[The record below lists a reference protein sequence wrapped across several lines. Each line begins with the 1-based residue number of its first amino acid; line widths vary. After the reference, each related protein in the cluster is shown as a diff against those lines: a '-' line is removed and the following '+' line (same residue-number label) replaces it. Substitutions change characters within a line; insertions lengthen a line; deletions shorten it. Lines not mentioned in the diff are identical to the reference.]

1 MISKMKGFTLV
12 EMMVVVMVI
21 AIMAAI
27 ALPSYQSYVRKSEEH
42 SAQQEI
48 QKIMRDLEHQ
58 KSRQFNYLGYSLPA
72 DPYYLP
78 LGATVTTAKYTI
90 DVRDGD
96 DSTKKLN
103 ATAAPTG
110 KNWVIQAKSSDG
122 HRYSFLI
129 DSKGL
134 GCKNKTAANVTFT
147 TCGTGGE
154 AWKLQ

>member
-1 MISKMKGFTLV
+1 MIIKMKGFTLV
-12 EMMVVVMVI
+12 EMMVVVMVV

-27 ALPSYQSYVRKSEEH
+27 VLPSYQSYVRKSEEN

-58 KSRQFNYLGYSLPA
+58 KSRQFNYLGYALPA
-72 DPYYLP
+72 DPLYLP
-78 LGATVTTAKYTI
+78 LGATATTAKYTI
-90 DVRDGD
+90 EVKDG
-96 DSTKKLN
+96 SGVALS
-103 ATAAPTG
+103 ATGAMG
-110 KNWVIQAKSSDG
+110 KDWIIRALSSDG
-122 HRYSFLI
+122 RRYSFLI

-134 GCKNKTAANVTFT
+134 SCKNKTAANISFT

>member
-1 MISKMKGFTLV
+1 MIIKMKGFTLV
-12 EMMVVVMVI
+12 EMMVVVMVV

-27 ALPSYQSYVRKSEEH
+27 ALPTYQNYVRKAEENT
-42 SAQQEI
+42 AQQEI
-48 QKIMRDLEHQ
+48 QKIIRDLEYQ
-58 KSRQFNYLGYSLPA
+58 KSRQFNYLGYALPA
-72 DPYYLP
+72 DPFYLP
-78 LGATVTTAKYTI
+78 LGATSTTAKYTI

>member
-1 MISKMKGFTLV
+1 MIIKMKGFTLV
-12 EMMVVVMVI
+12 EMMVVVMVV

-27 ALPSYQSYVRKSEEH
+27 ALPSYQSYVRKAEEN

-90 DVRDGD
+90 EVRDG
-96 DSTKKLN
+96 SGGTLS
-103 ATAAPTG
+103 ATGATG
-110 KNWVIQAKSSDG
+110 KNWIIRALSSDG
-122 HRYSFLI
+122 RMYSYLI
-129 DSKGL
+129 TSQGVS
-134 GCKNKTAANVTFT
+134 CKNKASGNVTFS
-147 TCGTGGE
+147 TCGTGSE
-154 AWKLQ
+154 AWKL